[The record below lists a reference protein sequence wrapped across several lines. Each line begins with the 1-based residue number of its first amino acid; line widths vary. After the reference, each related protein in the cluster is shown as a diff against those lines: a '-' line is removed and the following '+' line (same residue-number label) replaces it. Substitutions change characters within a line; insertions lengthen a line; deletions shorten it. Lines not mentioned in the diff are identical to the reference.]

1 MNRNWDIDPLIG
13 AGEIKFDLDRSELR
27 SILGGNYSE
36 YKKNKYSDN
45 TTDDYGDFHVYY
57 DKDNKCEAVEFFGN
71 CRVSYL
77 GQNLFD
83 LNKKDF
89 SQLFDDCTEEYGS
102 YVSEKMSIGAYIP
115 EDSVETVLVAR
126 KGYYHNA

>member
-1 MNRNWDIDPLIG
+1 MFIM
-13 AGEIKFDLDRSELR
+13 IKTINVKLL
-27 SILGGNYSE
+27 
-36 YKKNKYSDN
+36 
-45 TTDDYGDFHVYY
+45 
-57 DKDNKCEAVEFFGN
+57 
-71 CRVSYL
+71 SY
-77 GQNLFD
+77 

-115 EDSVETVLVAR
+115 EDSVDTVLVAR